1 MLKCKRFLF
10 WPFWWN
16 SFVLIFTNLEVILSF
31 LKCLT
36 GNRIKAIN
44 QTSHTRHF
52 NLQYFCITLKYYFT
66 SHYSVLHQ
74 LNQQILIIWVSALIK
89 WIICEMILILII
101 LNFAAASKNIY
112 IIENSLSLLTDNQSK
127 FIVHPR
133 LYYTWAGQ

>member
-1 MLKCKRFLF
+1 MSLLFLKWLCNIKRQQI
-10 WPFWWN
+10 WK
-16 SFVLIFTNLEVILSF
+16 NLEVTLPY

-36 GNRIKAIN
+36 GNLIKAIN
-44 QTSHTRHF
+44 QTIHTRHF
-52 NLQYFCITLKYYFT
+52 NLQYFNITLKYYFN

-127 FIVHPR
+127 FIGCPR
-133 LYYTWAGQ
+133 LDYTRAGQ